1 MITKINK
8 WVMLHPNL
16 AFNILCILEALAIIG
31 TYFHLLGWIIVY
43 IAIFI
48 VLFLLNDKYVKS
60 RMNVE
65 VDKAFFLRREKC
77 DPYPLY
83 DIASYLVDHK
93 ILGWNLH
100 VQMIMNKCVALNG
113 MGRYAESL
121 EILKSITD
129 KDLNAITHLAKATYY
144 NNMMSTYIYLND
156 VENAELW
163 LANTNLEF
171 DNLRNSK
178 KRILENTLK
187 MNTAEICIRKGEY
200 DRVRE
205 LLGEIKP
212 DHLAS
217 ELNFRLLRA
226 KYNIHAEKSD
236 IAKSDLEYIV
246 AKGNK
251 LHIVEVA
258 KNLLSELDQ

>member
-1 MITKINK
+1 
-8 WVMLHPNL
+8 
-16 AFNILCILEALAIIG
+16 
-31 TYFHLLGWIIVY
+31 
-43 IAIFI
+43 
-48 VLFLLNDKYVKS
+48 
-60 RMNVE
+60 
-65 VDKAFFLRREKC
+65 
-77 DPYPLY
+77 
-83 DIASYLVDHK
+83 
-93 ILGWNLH
+93 
-100 VQMIMNKCVALNG
+100 
-113 MGRYAESL
+113 
-121 EILKSITD
+121 
-129 KDLNAITHLAKATYY
+129 
-144 NNMMSTYIYLND
+144 
-156 VENAELW
+156 
-163 LANTNLEF
+163 
-171 DNLRNSK
+171 
-178 KRILENTLK
+178 

-217 ELNFRLLRA
+217 ELDFRLMRA